1 MKLFFPFASEVLES
15 THPYWFLLKLKSK
28 QENQV
33 MYMKNP
39 TYLYLGLWRKTDKLD
54 FHAPWLDLSLGVSIL
69 KLNQFQK
76 FPSNCPCLY
85 HCKLSISIWRCDR
98 CHCLWLEL
106 EPQVYLK
113 SKIILRNAN
122 IIIITCSWR
131 FFTNSKSIFFSW

>member
-1 MKLFFPFASEVLES
+1 
-15 THPYWFLLKLKSK
+15 
-28 QENQV
+28 

-76 FPSNCPCLY
+76 FLSNCPCLY
-85 HCKLSISIWRCDR
+85 HCKLSTSIWRCDR
-98 CHCLWLEL
+98 CHCLWLVL

-131 FFTNSKSIFFSW
+131 FSRILYLIILLVDNVVILKNQNSVFSCPSTMRRNFWNLFILRP